1 MPLLPRSDGYYRSTF
16 RSYRNIPIIIGV
28 FRHLSEFTGH
38 YCSFLLLYVFQ
49 NFIGGFQLVVQNF
62 DPSLDLDPS
71 QKCRWAVLKSLN
83 TAKNPSRTST
93 LASMTK
99 DSRPQRTS
107 TNSRTFEIL
116 GSTEFDLKLSM
127 IVLLPQDDIW
137 NLFFR
142 NAILQYVKPS

>member
-16 RSYRNIPIIIGV
+16 RSYRNISIIIGV
-28 FRHLSEFTGH
+28 FRHLSGFTSH
-38 YCSFLLLYVFQ
+38 IVHSCYYMCVQ

-71 QKCRWAVLKSLN
+71 QKCRWAVPKSLN

-127 IVLLPQDDIW
+127 VVLLPQDDIW

-142 NAILQYVKPS
+142 NAILQYVKSS